1 LVTQFLAMLLLALV
15 GWWWWDSMQAREVAV
30 TAARRACRTF
40 STQLLDDSVVLRR
53 IRPRRDRGGRMRLLR
68 MYTFEFTRA
77 GDERRNGY
85 ASVLGRHVL
94 DVHLDDIDTD
104 VPPPSSR
111 TLH

>member
-1 LVTQFLAMLLLALV
+1 MTQIVAILLLLAL

-30 TAARRACRTF
+30 GAARRACRTF
-40 STQLLDDSVVLRR
+40 STQLLDDTVVLRR
-53 IRPRRDRGGRMRLLR
+53 IRLQRDTRGGLRLLR

-77 GDERRNGY
+77 GDERRMGY

-94 DVHLDDIDTD
+94 DVHLDDVDAGT
-104 VPPPSSR
+104 PPPPTR

>member
-1 LVTQFLAMLLLALV
+1 MTQLVAMLLLALI
-15 GWWWWDSMQAREVAV
+15 GLWWWGSMQAREVAV
-30 TAARRACRTF
+30 GAARRACRTF

-53 IRPRRDRGGRMRLLR
+53 IRLQRDRRGRVGLLR

-85 ASVLGRHVL
+85 VSVIGRRVL
-94 DVHLDDIDTD
+94 DVHLDDVEADA
-104 VPPPSSR
+104 PPPPGR

>member
-1 LVTQFLAMLLLALV
+1 MTQIAAILLLAAL

-30 TAARRACRTF
+30 SAARRACRTF

-53 IRPRRDRGGRMRLLR
+53 LRPQRDRGGRLRLLR

-77 GDERRNGY
+77 GDERRTGY

-94 DVHLDDIDTD
+94 DVHLDDVDAGR
-104 VPPPSSR
+104 PPPPDR